1 MRQNVTK
8 GKKTIHENDDFFN
21 KSVESKALLKRMK
34 PVIVDKIANLTKT
47 KQYHLLSLKER
58 RITNKEKL
66 REKKREK
73 YKLLKKKLLTPII
86 MPVIV
91 KSEYEKIRDDIIAQ
105 RKKEWIKFQKQWNLD
120 KE

>member
-1 MRQNVTK
+1 
-8 GKKTIHENDDFFN
+8 
-21 KSVESKALLKRMK
+21 
-34 PVIVDKIANLTKT
+34 
-47 KQYHLLSLKER
+47 
-58 RITNKEKL
+58 
-66 REKKREK
+66 
-73 YKLLKKKLLTPII
+73 